1 MDKRIRVLIDKLAEH
16 NFNVTYCMSETYSR
30 KGKIETTYFFES
42 IDNAGNVKDTF
53 EENTLQAA
61 VDKLIYNLA
70 CLRGNVE

>member
-1 MDKRIRVLIDKLAEH
+1 
-16 NFNVTYCMSETYSR
+16 MSETYSR